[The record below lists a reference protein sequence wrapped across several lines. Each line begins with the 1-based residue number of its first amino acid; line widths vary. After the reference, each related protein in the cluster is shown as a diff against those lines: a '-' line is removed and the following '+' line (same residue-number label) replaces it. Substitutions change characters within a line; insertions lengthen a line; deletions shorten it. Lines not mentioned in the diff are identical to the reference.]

1 MSIGFIHVR
10 PRRVV
15 TYFAAVLVFA
25 WIALPIGW
33 LVNSSINPEQDLL
46 RTPPSFLPVHPTL
59 NYYVWMFTG
68 GGSGTG
74 QEHQIPRSLLNSILI
89 ATSVMVINLSVAAPA
104 AYALARFRF
113 AYREAIVNGLLA
125 SRMVPSLA
133 LLVPFYLLFR
143 TVGLTDSLLGMIVAH
158 TAISVPFT
166 IWILRGH
173 FDRIPIE
180 IEKAARVDGCS
191 RLQVFRHVAL
201 PLAVPGLVV
210 AGLFAFMLSWNE
222 FALAL
227 VLTASPDAMPVQP
240 TLAGLYSYQGVSYGF
255 LFAGAVLAAIPPAII
270 AFVLQRHLTH
280 GLLEGS
286 VK

>member
-1 MSIGFIHVR
+1 MPGALTVR
-10 PRRVV
+10 MRQIVV
-15 TYFAAVLVFA
+15 YAAALVVFA
-25 WIALPIGW
+25 WVALPVLW
-33 LVNSSINPEQDLL
+33 LLNSSIHPEQDLL
-46 RTPPSFLPVHPTL
+46 RDPPNFLPTHLTL
-59 NYYVWMFTG
+59 NYYIWMFTG

-74 QEHQIPRSLLNSILI
+74 QERLIPRSLLNSVVI
-89 ATSVMVINLSVAAPA
+89 ASCVALINLSVAAPA
-104 AYALARFRF
+104 AYALSRFRF
-113 AYREAIVNGLLA
+113 LYRELIVNGLLA

-143 TVGLTDSLLGMIVAH
+143 TVGLTDSLAGIVIAH

-173 FDRIPIE
+173 FDRIPLE
-180 IEKAARVDGCS
+180 IEKAGRVDGCS

-222 FALAL
+222 FALAV

-255 LFAGAVLAAIPPAII
+255 LFAGAVLAAVPPAVI